1 MKKTLLVCF
10 AMALST
16 VSFAQKIQYQEAQTR
31 VIEPMQ
37 DVFVRPM
44 AADLEIIKK
53 ERQTYGPTLFLDG
66 YKLADIL
73 SSASAREALEQAKV
87 LATYAAA
94 HKENAD
100 VIVGATYLVT
110 SHVENGK
117 ISEYG
122 VDITVNGYPAR
133 YVNWHKLGDDPKDKE
148 WFTSLINGQQV
159 RANSKTQ
166 KTEALEQG
174 KK

>member
-1 MKKTLLVCF
+1 MKKKFLLIV
-10 AMALST
+10 ALACSAAG
-16 VSFAQKIQYQEAQTR
+16 FAQRISYQEAQTR

>member
-1 MKKTLLVCF
+1 MKKKLLLIF
-10 AMALST
+10 ALACST
-16 VSFAQKIQYQEAQTR
+16 MGFAQKINYQEAQTR

-37 DVFVRPM
+37 DVYVRPM

-53 ERQTYGPTLFLDG
+53 ERQTYGPATYLAG
-66 YKLADIL
+66 YRLAEIL
-73 SSASAREALEQAKV
+73 ASPSSREALEQAKI

-94 HKENAD
+94 QQEKAD

-110 SHVENGK
+110 HHVENGK

-122 VDITVNGYPAR
+122 VDIVVNGYPAR

-148 WFTSLINGQQV
+148 WFPNLISGQQV
-159 RANSKTQ
+159 RSTLQ
-166 KTEALEQG
+166 KTEAEAVKG
-174 KK
+174 K

>member
-1 MKKTLLVCF
+1 MKKKLLLIV
-10 AMALST
+10 ALACSAAG
-16 VSFAQKIQYQEAQTR
+16 FAQRISYQEAQTR

-53 ERQTYGPTLFLDG
+53 DRQTYGPTLFLDG

>member
-1 MKKTLLVCF
+1 MKKKLLLIV
-10 AMALST
+10 ALACSAAG
-16 VSFAQKIQYQEAQTR
+16 FAQRISYQEAQTR

>member
-1 MKKTLLVCF
+1 
-10 AMALST
+10 
-16 VSFAQKIQYQEAQTR
+16 
-31 VIEPMQ
+31 
-37 DVFVRPM
+37 
-44 AADLEIIKK
+44 
-53 ERQTYGPTLFLDG
+53 
-66 YKLADIL
+66 
-73 SSASAREALEQAKV
+73 
-87 LATYAAA
+87 
-94 HKENAD
+94 

-133 YVNWHKLGDDPKDKE
+133 YVNWHKLGDDPKDKV
-148 WFTSLINGQQV
+148 WFSSLINGQQV

>member
-1 MKKTLLVCF
+1 MKKKLLLIV
-10 AMALST
+10 ALACSAAG
-16 VSFAQKIQYQEAQTR
+16 FAQRISYQEAQTR

-53 ERQTYGPTLFLDG
+53 DRQTYGPTTFLETV
-66 YKLADIL
+66 KLADIL
-73 SSASAREALEQAKV
+73 SSVSARDALEQAKI

-94 HKENAD
+94 QKDNAD

-110 SHVENGK
+110 HHMENGK

-122 VDITVNGYPAR
+122 VDITVNGYPAK

-159 RANSKTQ
+159 RPHTQ
-166 KTEALEQG
+166 KIEALEQG

>member
-1 MKKTLLVCF
+1 
-10 AMALST
+10 MALST

-53 ERQTYGPTLFLDG
+53 ERQTYGPTTFLENV
-66 YKLADIL
+66 KLADIL
-73 SSASAREALEQAKV
+73 SSASAREALEQAKI

-94 HKENAD
+94 QKDNAD

-110 SHVENGK
+110 HHVENGK

-122 VDITVNGYPAR
+122 VDITVNGYPAK

-159 RANSKTQ
+159 RTRTQ
-166 KTEALEQG
+166 KVEALEQG